1 MVINGNEE
9 TLNASVINYNAKLAL
24 YDRDDVLAYRCNDV
38 KMGSSL

>member
-24 YDRDDVLAYRCNDV
+24 YDPLRSGMV
-38 KMGSSL
+38 S